1 MPRVSLKIVG
11 ASGQGINSIGEILA
25 KGLKRSGYCVFG
37 YREYPSLIKGGHA
50 SYQLDISHEEI
61 GSTERSVDILVTL
74 NHHGLQKNLGDL
86 KEGGVIIHA
95 VQGWEFSEEE
105 KKTLRERRVRV
116 IFLPVEAILEKLKA
130 KAILGNVLISAFV
143 WAILGREK
151 DSLKTLVGERFK
163 KKPQLLDL
171 NMRCIEEGFGFLDP
185 AGPASVSLPL
195 PQDRWKECL
204 LITGSQALG
213 LGAFAAGVRFFA
225 GYPMTP
231 STPLLTFMA
240 DMQNKTGIAIKQA
253 EDEIT
258 AAQMVSGAMYAGTRA
273 FTTTS
278 GGGFDLMSETVS
290 MNGIIENPVVF
301 VVAQR
306 PGPGTGLP
314 TWTAQADLLMT
325 VYTAHGEFPRAVI
338 GVSGSADAFALFAE
352 AFNLAEEYQ
361 IPVIVLTD
369 KQLMEGLYTQE
380 PFDASTVS
388 IRRGALVTDTAALK
402 KLSSTDRYDPSM
414 KDGISPRWLPGSEA
428 QTFCAQADEHAPDGS
443 TCESAEGAR
452 LQIAKRLCKG
462 DALKA
467 ALPEPE
473 LIGSIDPEILL
484 VGWGSAKTAIAD
496 VLRDERFRGKDI
508 GYLHYS
514 YLWPLKTDT
523 FAKFAKSAKKVVL
536 IEGNAQ
542 GQLGKLLRQESGVE
556 IRDKILKFDGRP
568 FFYDELIDLLSPF
581 VAAS

>member
-50 SYQLDISHEEI
+50 SYQLDVSSEEI
-61 GSTERSVDILVTL
+61 ASTERTVNILVTL
-74 NHHGLQKNLGDL
+74 NHHGLQKNLGDV
-86 KEGGVIIHA
+86 KEGGVIVHA
-95 VQGWEFSEEE
+95 VQDWKFSESEL
-105 KKTLRERRVRV
+105 KQLSQRKIRA
-116 IFLPVEAILEKLKA
+116 IFLPVDTILEKLKA

-143 WAILGREK
+143 WALLGRDKE
-151 DSLKTLVGERFK
+151 SLKALVAERFK
-163 KKPQLLDL
+163 KKPQLVEA
-171 NMRCIEEGFGFLDP
+171 NMQCIEEGFGFTDP
-185 AGPASVSLPL
+185 AGAVSIALPP
-195 PQDRWKECL
+195 PQDRWKKCL
-204 LITGSQALG
+204 LITGSHALG
-213 LGAFAAGVRFFA
+213 LGAVAAGVRFFA

-231 STPLLTFMA
+231 STPLLTAMA
-240 DMQNKTGIAIKQA
+240 DMQNETGMAIKQA

-278 GGGFDLMSETVS
+278 GGGFDLMSETLS

-338 GVSGSADAFALFAE
+338 GVSGSADAFPLFAG

-380 PFDASTVS
+380 PFDPSAVS
-388 IRRGALVTDTAALK
+388 IRRGALVTDPAKLA
-402 KLSSTDRYDPSM
+402 KLSANDRYDPATKS
-414 KDGISPRWLPGSEA
+414 GVSQRWLPGSEA
-428 QTFCAQADEHAPDGS
+428 QTFCAQADEHRPDGS
-443 TCESAEGAR
+443 STEDAAVSQA
-452 LQIAKRLCKG
+452 QISKRLRKG

-473 LIGSIDPEILL
+473 FFGSKQPDILL
-484 VGWGSAKTAIAD
+484 IGWGSTKTVILDA
-496 VLRDERFRGKDI
+496 LRDEQLQGKKV

-523 FAKFAKSAKKVVL
+523 FVKLSKSAKKIVL
-536 IEGNAQ
+536 VEGNAQ
-542 GQLGKLLRQESGVE
+542 GQLGSLLRQESGIE
-556 IRDKILKFDGRP
+556 IREKILKFDGRP
-568 FFYDELIDLLSPF
+568 FFYDELIERLLPIVSK
-581 VAAS
+581 S